1 MLEQVPSWAW
11 FLIGTGIAAGLSYA
25 IVKLPASRAWV
36 KTEVVKAYNFLDQH
50 KEVPEELK
58 PTWQAAY
65 DECDAIIDALGD
77 EKITLPELLHMTKH
91 MLEIVGSIR
100 KLCGV

>member
-1 MLEQVPSWAW
+1 MIPDWGW
-11 FLIGTGIAAGLSYA
+11 FLIGTGVAAGLSYA

-36 KTEVVKAYNFLDQH
+36 RTKVVEAYNYLDS
-50 KEVPEELK
+50 KKNEVPESLK

-77 EKITLPELLHMTKH
+77 DRITLGELVHMTSH
-91 MLEIVGSIR
+91 ALELIGSIR
-100 KLCGV
+100 KIVGK